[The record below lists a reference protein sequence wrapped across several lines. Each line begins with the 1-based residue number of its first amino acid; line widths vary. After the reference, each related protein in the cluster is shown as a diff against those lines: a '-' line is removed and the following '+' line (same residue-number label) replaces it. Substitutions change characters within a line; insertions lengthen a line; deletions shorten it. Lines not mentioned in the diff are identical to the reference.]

1 MKEGEMIDNNPI
13 GRRWG
18 KTSLS
23 TSLALALPFSVFVL
37 GLFSS
42 RWAAMPVAG
51 PDGAKVYEQR
61 CASCHNGT
69 VSRAPQMPALRQRT
83 PEAILDAL
91 ETGVMKF
98 LGLGMPDA
106 ERKAVAEFV
115 SGNPLGGE
123 AQLKQPAT
131 NFCPQAPGEFAP
143 TDDGPRWNGWG
154 ANLANARFQPAEQAG
169 LSAEQVPN
177 LKLKWAFGFP
187 PSTIASQPTVVGGR
201 VFVGTLRG
209 HIYAL
214 DAATGC
220 LYWASK
226 FPTGIRTAISVAR
239 LPDTHPPKY
248 VAYFGDLSAKVHAI
262 DPRTGAELWAVPAD
276 PHPLARI
283 TGAPVFYENR
293 LYVPVTSLEE
303 VSGAKPHYE
312 CCTFRGSLVA
322 LDAATGTQIWKTY
335 TILEEP
341 KPTRKNKIDVQLY
354 GPAGASIWASPTL
367 DPEHGMIYVTTGDN
381 YADPATTTSDAILAF
396 DLKTGKF
403 LWSRQFLPNDAWNF
417 GCDSGDDSN
426 CPKAKGPDL
435 DFGSSAI
442 LRTLADGRRVVVAGQ
457 KSGVVHAI
465 DPDHEGKILWQQRVG
480 KGGFL
485 GGIQWGPAADEEMI
499 YVAVSDMGM
508 SAKYDPDIGTASVLD
523 SSVGGGIHAL
533 RLATGEK
540 AWSVSPPGCGGQPYC
555 SPAQSAAVSV
565 IPGVVFSGSVDSHL
579 RAYATK
585 DGKVLWDYNAAQDY
599 PTVNGVKANGGSF
612 DNGGP
617 TIVGGMLYTNS
628 GYGRWGGMP
637 GNVLLAFSVDGN

>member
-1 MKEGEMIDNNPI
+1 MFDNNPI
-13 GRRWG
+13 SRWCG
-18 KTSLS
+18 KTL
-23 TSLALALPFSVFVL
+23 LGKFLLLALPFSVFLLVP
-37 GLFSS
+37 FSFG
-42 RWAAMPVAG
+42 WAATPMAG

-61 CASCHNGT
+61 CASCHNGK

-83 PEAILDAL
+83 PESILDAL

-98 LGLGMPDA
+98 IGLGMPDA

-115 SGNPLGGE
+115 AGKPLGGE
-123 AQLKQPAT
+123 AQLKETAT

-143 TDDGPRWNGWG
+143 LDNSPRWNGWG
-154 ANLANARFQPAEQAG
+154 ASLANARFQPAEQAG

-187 PSTIASQPTVVGGR
+187 PSTVASQPTVVGGR
-201 VFVGTLRG
+201 IFVGTLRG
-209 HIYAL
+209 QVYAL

-220 LYWASK
+220 LYWANK
-226 FPTGIRTAISVAR
+226 FPTGIRTAISIAR
-239 LPDTHPPKY
+239 LANTNPAKY
-248 VAYFGDLSAKVHAI
+248 VAYFGDLAARVHAI
-262 DPRTGAELWAVPAD
+262 DPRTGAELWTAQAD

-283 TGAPVFYENR
+283 TGAPIFYENR
-293 LYVPVTSLEE
+293 LYVPITSLEE
-303 VSGAKPHYE
+303 ASGAEPHYE
-312 CCTFRGSLVA
+312 CCTFRGNLVA
-322 LDAATGTQIWKTY
+322 LDATTGKQIWKTY

-341 KPTRKNKIDVQLY
+341 KPTRKDKIDVQLY

-381 YADPATTTSDAILAF
+381 YADPATETSDAIIAF

-403 LWSRQFLPNDAWNF
+403 LWSQQFLPNDAWNI

-442 LRTLADGRRVVVAGQ
+442 LRTLADGKRVVVAGQ

-465 DPDHEGKILWQQRVG
+465 DPDHKGKILWQQRVG
-480 KGGFL
+480 KGGL
-485 GGIQWGPAADEEMI
+485 VGGIQWGPAADDEVI
-499 YVAVSDMGM
+499 YVAISDMGM
-508 SAKYDPDIGTASVLD
+508 SAKHDPEIGTVSVLD

-540 AWSVSPPGCGGQPYC
+540 VWSVSPPGCGERPNC
-555 SPAQSAAVSV
+555 SPAQSAAVTV

-579 RAYATK
+579 RAYSTK

-599 PTVNGVKANGGSF
+599 TTVNGVKANGGSF

-628 GYGRWGGMP
+628 GYGQWGGMP
-637 GNVLLAFSVDGN
+637 GNVLLAFSVDGK